1 MLNRMTMVDQSTVR
15 AHAALDLEADPMI
28 QLPALGAALGGPE
41 LEGEYPD
48 GVIAGLALIA
58 LLLAL
63 LALVE
68 VRPQR
73 IDGLAQ
79 GNFLLTIVNIVQVL
93 QAEEVYLQA
102 VVQLVLQQ
110 PLDELGIA
118 DAVVHKVDFP
128 FEDQEVE
135 QFLVGLDDLR
145 FIVDFYYRLL
155 LKGLQLEVGRLAD
168 VVTT

>member
-1 MLNRMTMVDQSTVR
+1 
-15 AHAALDLEADPMI
+15 
-28 QLPALGAALGGPE
+28 
-41 LEGEYPD
+41 
-48 GVIAGLALIA
+48 
-58 LLLAL
+58 
-63 LALVE
+63 

-79 GNFLLTIVNIVQVL
+79 GNFLLAIVNIVQVL

-155 LKGLQLEVGRLAD
+155 LKGRQLEVGRLAD
-168 VVTT
+168 VVTTQVE